1 MNKNDQDSDSVPDW
15 TNPANDRKTPYTE
28 DEINLLVEG
37 FILGLDDQ
45 DWLAMKSDLGEE
57 NARRRIRAGFIRMD
71 ERNLINMTPKG
82 SVH

>member
-1 MNKNDQDSDSVPDW
+1 MNKNDQDLDNVPDW
-15 TNPANDRKTPYTE
+15 INPANDRKTPYTE

-57 NARRRIRAGFIRMD
+57 NARKTIRAGFVRMD
-71 ERNLINMTPKG
+71 ERNLTNMTPKG